1 MLNRNSLDRP
11 LRVYFAGKVN
21 GAYEPDFWRREWFG
35 VAQDDTGR
43 ILQHVFGEE
52 YGAESI
58 YAGPFLLSDDGNS
71 HEQSQLTHECAVGE
85 KPHNRELA
93 IYEEC
98 LTEMMQADMIVAR
111 LSDGAYATMF
121 EVGYARAKGIAVVPF
136 VETAEMW
143 FACPGAGWGDG
154 EFADRKG
161 RFVRHVKDAL
171 AEHAFFYRWRRLKCE
186 SPIESLVCEAMYD
199 TGCWCIRDWTKLR
212 PQCPINGY
220 RVDLAIPELKLAFEF
235 DGYTYH
241 SDKAAFNRDRERDRS
256 LTESGWTV
264 MRFHGDEI
272 RNDAVKI
279 AKQINSIMR
288 NREEA
293 EVFA

>member
-1 MLNRNSLDRP
+1 MINRITLNRLA
-11 LRVYFAGKVN
+11 RVYFAGKVN
-21 GAYEPDFWRREWFG
+21 GRYEPDFWRRDWFG
-35 VAQDDTGR
+35 VAQEEDGSVSG
-43 ILQHVFGEE
+43 HVFGEE
-52 YGAESI
+52 QSVEAV
-58 YAGPFLLSDDGNS
+58 YAGPCLSGSSDAHKCVM
-71 HEQSQLTHECAVGE
+71 HENAVGE

-93 IYEEC
+93 IYEQC
-98 LTEMMQADMIVAR
+98 LSEISQSDIIVAR
-111 LSDGAYATMF
+111 LSEGAYATMF
-121 EVGYARAKGIAVVPF
+121 EAGYAKAMSIPVIPF
-136 VETAEMW
+136 AESHDMW
-143 FACPGAGWGDG
+143 FASPGCGWGDD
-154 EFADRKG
+154 EFVDRKG
-161 RFVRHVKDAL
+161 RFVRHVKDSL

-186 SPIESLVCEAMYD
+186 SPIESLVCEAMYE
-199 TGCWCIRDWTKLR
+199 TGCWCIGDWTKLR

-220 RVDLAIPELKLAFEF
+220 RIDLAIPEFKLAFEF

-241 SDKAAFNRDRERDRS
+241 SDKIAFNRDRERDRS

-293 EVFA
+293 EAVA